1 MHNYNKLILLLRPN
15 FPQNHFPLHMQN
27 KTNKQMCFQ
36 NSETHKK
43 WSLKGQTSYVPY
55 FIIYVD
61 EKTTKQVK
69 KQLCVHINCCLLY
82 TSDAA
87 DE

>member
-1 MHNYNKLILLLRPN
+1 
-15 FPQNHFPLHMQN
+15 
-27 KTNKQMCFQ
+27 MCFQ

-43 WSLKGQTSYVPY
+43 WSPKGQTAYIPY

-69 KQLCVHINCCLLY
+69 NNYACILTIG
-82 TSDAA
+82 
-87 DE
+87 

>member
-1 MHNYNKLILLLRPN
+1 
-15 FPQNHFPLHMQN
+15 
-27 KTNKQMCFQ
+27 MCFQ

-43 WSLKGQTSYVPY
+43 WSPKKQTSYIPY

-69 KQLCVHINCCLLY
+69 MTPVAIA
-82 TSDAA
+82 TI
-87 DE
+87 